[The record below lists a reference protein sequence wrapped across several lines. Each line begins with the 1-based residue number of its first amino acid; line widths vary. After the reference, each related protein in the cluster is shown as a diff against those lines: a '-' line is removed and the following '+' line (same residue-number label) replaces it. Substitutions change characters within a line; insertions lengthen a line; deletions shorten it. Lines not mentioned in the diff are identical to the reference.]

1 MGTLSEL
8 FKDILPDENT
18 EREDNYVY
26 AARNFNNDYNIK
38 QELYVFNSPIERD
51 IFCAIKN
58 EEENMYD
65 GYNCTI
71 WKGVDIRVS
80 QPYMYTGDHFDKIIG
95 LIGRKIPFVE
105 NEYKV
110 KITYDNLVS
119 LSQGND
125 IFKYLNI
132 VEVVDD
138 TPYCRIPNKVLFFDK
153 KDRVHSDQIKISGYG
168 ISETCEE
175 RYFEFT
181 FNVTVPYTKSCETD
195 LMNKVKDLISLIIND
210 LSQIIRIRNSS
221 SCFMEITEFMT
232 RLNDKLSEAEREQNR
247 KEVEEEIRREEL
259 ALLEKLKAKYEGG
272 EENVN

>member
-1 MGTLSEL
+1 MYT
-8 FKDILPDENT
+8 
-18 EREDNYVY
+18 EDN
-26 AARNFNNDYNIK
+26 
-38 QELYVFNSPIERD
+38 
-51 IFCAIKN
+51 
-58 EEENMYD
+58 
-65 GYNCTI
+65 
-71 WKGVDIRVS
+71 
-80 QPYMYTGDHFDKIIG
+80 FDKIIG
-95 LIGRKIPFVE
+95 CKIPFVE
-105 NEYKV
+105 NKYKV
-110 KITYDNLVS
+110 EITYDNLVS
-119 LSQGND
+119 LSQDND

-181 FNVTVPYTKSCETD
+181 FNVTVPYTKSYETD
-195 LMNKVKDLISLIIND
+195 LMNKVKKLISLIIID